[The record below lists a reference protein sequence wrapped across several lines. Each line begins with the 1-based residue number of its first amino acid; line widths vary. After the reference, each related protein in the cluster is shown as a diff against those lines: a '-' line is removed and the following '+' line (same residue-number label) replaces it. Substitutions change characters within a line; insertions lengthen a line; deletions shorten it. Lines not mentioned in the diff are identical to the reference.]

1 MSRILIVGSEGQIGS
16 QLSKALSNRDDFDC
30 LFLCDIK
37 EKSRTNLNYFKV
49 DALSYDDLKK
59 FIIDNKINEVYHLA
73 AILSAKGEKDPMR
86 TWNLNMNSLFNVLKL
101 AKEGIIE
108 KVFWPSS
115 IAVFGNNNPKND
127 TPQFSDKEPITSY
140 GISKLAG
147 ENWCKYYNET
157 YGTDI
162 RSIRFP
168 GVMSYDTL
176 PGGGTTDYA
185 VEIFHSFKSKT
196 KYTSF
201 LDRETTLPMIYIDD
215 AIDGIIKLM
224 RASKKKLRIQSSYN
238 LSSFSMSPKM
248 IVEELKKIDDKFQV
262 DYAPDYRQN
271 IADSWPNTIDD
282 TYAREDWG
290 WNSKYDFKKTINHIL
305 SKLALI

>member
-16 QLSKALSNRDDFDC
+16 QLSKALSNRDDFDS

-37 EKSRTNLNYFKV
+37 EKSRTDLNYFKV

-248 IVEELKKIDDKFQV
+248 IVDELKKIDNKFQV
-262 DYAPDYRQN
+262 DYAPDYRQT

-282 TYAREDWG
+282 TYAREDWD